1 MKVILREDIKNL
13 GDIGSVVEVADGY
26 GRNYLIPKNLA
37 VEANPKNIKKVE
49 HEKNIILQKIQKLK
63 KSAEEFA
70 GNLSDKT
77 LTIEAQAGEDDKL
90 FGSVT
95 SKDIAEALS
104 KQGVE
109 VDKRKIIMPD
119 EPIKRVGSYDI
130 QIKVHP
136 EVTANIKIDVQPMSK
151 TESAENA

>member
-1 MKVILREDIKNL
+1 
-13 GDIGSVVEVADGY
+13 
-26 GRNYLIPKNLA
+26 
-37 VEANPKNIKKVE
+37 
-49 HEKNIILQKIQKLK
+49 
-63 KSAEEFA
+63 
-70 GNLSDKT
+70 